1 LTALEKILAQY
12 GDAWVWCAFDPINKL
27 LPVFVVGKRT
37 MKNAKKL
44 VTKLDEVTD
53 DTIPFFTSDELHHYE
68 RALLETYG
76 IVHEASRQ
84 TGKRGRPPKPKL
96 IPPPDLQY
104 AQVVKKRDKGRVVS
118 VETAVIFG
126 DREEVKKLLATSPTS
141 KNINTAFVERNN
153 LTMRQSS
160 RRLARRGNGFSK
172 KVCKLE
178 AQLYLASGYYHFVK
192 THLGLRQKVFEGPR
206 KWRQRTP
213 ALAAQIADHIWSARE
228 LLVYRVP

>member
-1 LTALEKILAQY
+1 MTALEKILAHY
-12 GDAWVWCAFDPINKL
+12 GDAWVWCAFDPVNKL

-44 VTKLDEVTD
+44 VAKLDEVTD
-53 DTIPFFTSDELHHYE
+53 DTIPFFTSDELRHYE

-76 IVHEASRQ
+76 IVQEVARQ

-96 IPPPDLQY
+96 IPPPELHY
-104 AQVVKKRDKGRVVS
+104 AQVVKKREKGRVVS
-118 VETAVIFG
+118 IETAIIFG
-126 DREEVKKLLATSPTS
+126 DHEQVKNRLAASPAS
-141 KNINTAFVERNN
+141 KHINTSFVERNN

-160 RRLARRGNGFSK
+160 RRLARGGNGFSK
-172 KVCKLE
+172 KPCKLE

-192 THLGLRQKVFEGPR
+192 THLGLRQKVLDGPS

-213 ALAAQIADHIWSARE
+213 ALAAQITDHIWSARE

>member
-1 LTALEKILAQY
+1 MTALEKILAQY

-27 LPVFVVGKRT
+27 LPVFVVGKRS

-53 DTIPFFTSDELHHYE
+53 NTIPFFTSDELRHYE

-76 IVHEASRQ
+76 IVQQVSKQ
-84 TGKRGRPPKPKL
+84 TGKRGRPPNPKL
-96 IPPPDLQY
+96 IPPPELRY
-104 AQVVKKRDKGRVVS
+104 AQVVKKRKKRRVVS
-118 VETAVIFG
+118 VGTAIVFG
-126 DREEVKKLLATSPTS
+126 DPEEVKKHLAASPTS
-141 KNINTAFVERNN
+141 KNINTSFVERNN

-172 KVCKLE
+172 ELCKLE
-178 AQLYLASGYYHFVK
+178 SQLYLASGYYHFVK
-192 THLGLRQKVFEGPR
+192 THLGLRQKVLEGPR

-213 ALAAQIADHIWSARE
+213 ALAAQITDHIWSARE

>member
-1 LTALEKILAQY
+1 M
-12 GDAWVWCAFDPINKL
+12 

-37 MKNAKKL
+37 IKNAKKL

-76 IVHEASRQ
+76 IVREVPRQ
-84 TGKRGRPPKPKL
+84 RSKRGRPPKPKL
-96 IPPPDLQY
+96 IPPPELRY
-104 AQVVKKRDKGRVVS
+104 AQVVKKRKKGRVVS
-118 VETAVIFG
+118 IETAIVFG
-126 DREEVKKLLATSPTS
+126 APEKVKKLLEASPTS
-141 KNINTAFVERNN
+141 KNINTSFVERNN

-160 RRLARRGNGFSK
+160 RRLARGGNGFSK
-172 KVCKLE
+172 ELCKLDS
-178 AQLYLASGYYHFVK
+178 QLYLASGYYHFVK
-192 THLGLRQKVFEGPR
+192 THLGLRQKVIDGPR

-213 ALAAQIADHIWSARE
+213 ALAAQITDHIWSTRE

>member
-12 GDAWVWCAFDPINKL
+12 GDAWVWCAFDPVNKL

-44 VTKLDEVTD
+44 VAKLDEVTD
-53 DTIPFFTSDELHHYE
+53 ETIPFFTSDELCHYE

-76 IVHEASRQ
+76 IVQEVPRE
-84 TGKRGRPPKPKL
+84 TGKKDRPPKGKL
-96 IPPPDLQY
+96 IPPPELHY
-104 AQVVKKRDKGRVVS
+104 AQVVKKREKGRVVS
-118 VETAVIFG
+118 IETAIIFG
-126 DREEVKKLLATSPTS
+126 DHEEVKKRLAVSPTS
-141 KNINTAFVERNN
+141 KNINTSFVERNN

-160 RRLARRGNGFSK
+160 RRLARGGNGFSK
-172 KVCKLE
+172 KLCKLE
-178 AQLYLASGYYHFVK
+178 SQLYLASGYYHFVK
-192 THLGLRQKVFEGPR
+192 THLGLRQKVLDGPR

-213 ALAAQIADHIWSARE
+213 ALAAQITDHIWSARE